1 VRNYIIDWIK
11 WRIWHLYLPGRRE
24 AGLKGVDTFVP
35 QFMFSDWDWQFIVLN
50 GAVAAFVRDSTG
62 RPIKRKNNVRL
73 PYFLSGLL
81 PFINIKEMKFLL
93 MTSRR
98 HADLVSLEMAYLS
111 PCRDCFVKRILA
123 RKHSIS

>member
-1 VRNYIIDWIK
+1 
-11 WRIWHLYLPGRRE
+11 LYLLGRE

-35 QFMFSDWDWQFIVLN
+35 QFMFSDWDWQFIMLN